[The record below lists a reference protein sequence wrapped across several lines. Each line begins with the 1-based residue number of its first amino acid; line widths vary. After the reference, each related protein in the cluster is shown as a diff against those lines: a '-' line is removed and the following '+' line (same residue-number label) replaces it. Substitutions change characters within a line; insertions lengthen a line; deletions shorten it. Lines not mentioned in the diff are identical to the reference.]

1 MPFLLV
7 PCRSPGQA
15 ARWLAVML
23 AFVPLILVVACEVP
37 AIVVSPFVPS
47 MRCQAKARSDRY
59 IQWTRT
65 ILDALGTAAAPP
77 DPPVLPVQRT
87 GAERRDVG
95 RRP

>member
-15 ARWLAVML
+15 ARWLAVVL

-47 MRCQAKARSDRY
+47 MRRQTKSRVDRY

-65 ILDALGTAAAPP
+65 ILDAVRTTAGQQ
-77 DPPVLPVQRT
+77 DPPVLPTQRT
-87 GAERRDVG
+87 GAEYTDVRLRR
-95 RRP
+95 